1 MIFGKKIRELRD
13 EQGVLQRQ
21 LAALLEIDTPM
32 FSKIERGD
40 RRAKREHVIKLAEY
54 LHQDEKEMLTL
65 WLADK
70 VLDAGGDD
78 ELSKDAITIA
88 QEQDSKAMT
97 AKRQFDV
104 LTTANCR
111 SVVKSLIV
119 ASLESIARGVIGWEH
134 CGISASNYH
143 L

>member
-1 MIFGKKIRELRD
+1 MLFGNKIRELRD

-40 RRAKREHVIKLAEY
+40 RRAKREQVIKLTEY

-70 VLDAGGDD
+70 VLDAVDGED
-78 ELSKDAITIA
+78 ELCSDAITVA
-88 QEQDSKAMT
+88 QEQIQ
-97 AKRQFDV
+97 R
-104 LTTANCR
+104 
-111 SVVKSLIV
+111 
-119 ASLESIARGVIGWEH
+119 
-134 CGISASNYH
+134 
-143 L
+143 

>member
-70 VLDAGGDD
+70 VLDAVGDD

-88 QEQDSKAMT
+88 QEQI
-97 AKRQFDV
+97 Q
-104 LTTANCR
+104 
-111 SVVKSLIV
+111 KS
-119 ASLESIARGVIGWEH
+119 E
-134 CGISASNYH
+134 
-143 L
+143 